1 MLMYVDDGKIYVS
14 STSLYTNVILLKLAY
29 EEVAAW
35 LTSAGLAPDLNKR
48 EIMHYSRRRKYDCSP
63 PITLQDSDSSTKT
76 LVPDKTVKWLGI
88 HFDRKLRF
96 HQHVKLTAARGENAV
111 NALRMLANTVRGLS
125 HTLLRRLYLSC
136 VIPKVLYAC
145 SAWWNNTLIQAKPL
159 NTVQRKALCLI
170 CAAFKTTPTAALEIE
185 ASIPPIKHQ
194 AHLITRRYAVRINR
208 LPHNNA
214 IIQRLPNAW
223 RNNEKPTF
231 PPPIS
236 TPTHSRAAKTT
247 LRKIAAHTN
256 HDHERVDP
264 YATSPWC
271 CSLFLF
277 PNRILI
283 NPCDNTLETV
293 TARDNHLKII
303 QGYKTDP
310 NVIYIYTDGS
320 KLNRG
325 GFTRA
330 GAGAVAFI
338 LGNEIDHAMVGLG
351 GHAEVFDAEM
361 AALAKAA
368 SISTS
373 LLHDFPNT
381 NRIAFFSDN
390 AAAVKAIAD
399 PKSSSAQF
407 FTLSFHKHIRK
418 SLETHPNLSFS
429 VSWCPSHCDI
439 PGNERADA
447 LAKEA
452 TTLNCQIPFSTTR
465 SNARRRAKV
474 ATSKIWIR
482 EWKNTPKTG
491 RFAIANR
498 IAPSLNPTKHFVNLK
513 QNRETFGRL
522 VQCRTGHA
530 YTGELNSAKLSY
542 PCHQT
547 QTPVHATTK
556 PLNQEITSSQNARGT
571 MNTEKS
577 SQRPQNTYPYQSS

>member
-1 MLMYVDDGKIYVS
+1 MICN
-14 STSLYTNVILLKLAY
+14 TNK
-29 EEVAAW
+29 
-35 LTSAGLAPDLNKR
+35 
-48 EIMHYSRRRKYDCSP
+48 
-63 PITLQDSDSSTKT
+63 
-76 LVPDKTVKWLGI
+76 
-88 HFDRKLRF
+88 
-96 HQHVKLTAARGENAV
+96 HVQTAV
-111 NALRMLANTVRGLS
+111 
-125 HTLLRRLYLSC
+125 
-136 VIPKVLYAC
+136 
-145 SAWWNNTLIQAKPL
+145 
-159 NTVQRKALCLI
+159 
-170 CAAFKTTPTAALEIE
+170 
-185 ASIPPIKHQ
+185 
-194 AHLITRRYAVRINR
+194 
-208 LPHNNA
+208 
-214 IIQRLPNAW
+214 
-223 RNNEKPTF
+223 
-231 PPPIS
+231 
-236 TPTHSRAAKTT
+236 
-247 LRKIAAHTN
+247 
-256 HDHERVDP
+256 
-264 YATSPWC
+264 
-271 CSLFLF
+271 
-277 PNRILI
+277 I

-399 PKSSSAQF
+399 PKASSAQF

-474 ATSKIWIR
+474 TTSKIWIR

-530 YTGELNSAKLSY
+530 YTGEFRQTFLPLSPDPNTC
-542 PCHQT
+542 PCDNE
-547 QTPVHATTK
+547 TPESRNHVLTECPRYNEYRKILTK
-556 PLNQEITSSQNARGT
+556 ASKHLSLPVILGTRKGIKALAEFLQKSGAFSRTGTLIAASQAPSLENKPIPNPNQEVNPVMIDDDGG
-571 MNTEKS
+571 
-577 SQRPQNTYPYQSS
+577 